1 MLKSSQIGAQLSP
14 ARVFPFGATPVAAS
28 SRYVCSK
35 SPQTPQRLKDMTEW
49 QSIEHFQIGCCQL
62 APPVSASRDVM
73 VFQTA
78 VAILDWSGVI
88 VFAISGALVASRK
101 QMDIVGFVLLGTVTG
116 IGGGTLRD
124 VLLGANPVFWID
136 APAYLL
142 ACLVVSGIV
151 FFTAHIPQS
160 RYKLLLWFDGLGL
173 GIFAVVGA
181 EKALLMGAGPTVAIA
196 MGVIT
201 ATFAEFCGIFSGR
214 KARLCSAAKSTSP
227 RPLPAPR
234 LSSPVL
240 PLVCIARSPSSWVC
254 SSVLDCAAPP
264 FSAAGHCRATGLA
277 LTSSLRVTEAVPP
290 DYIYVGQH
298 PPRLPRRV
306 SGQCP
311 LWVKSG
317 HSRRK
322 KSCLLYPESGHSSAG

>member
-1 MLKSSQIGAQLSP
+1 
-14 ARVFPFGATPVAAS
+14 
-28 SRYVCSK
+28 
-35 SPQTPQRLKDMTEW
+35 
-49 QSIEHFQIGCCQL
+49 
-62 APPVSASRDVM
+62 M

-160 RYKLLLWFDGLGL
+160 R
-173 GIFAVVGA
+173 
-181 EKALLMGAGPTVAIA
+181 
-196 MGVIT
+196 
-201 ATFAEFCGIFSGR
+201 FCGIFSGR

-290 DYIYVGQH
+290 DYICGPT
-298 PPRLPRRV
+298 PPATSASCQWSMSAL
-306 SGQCP
+306 
-311 LWVKSG
+311 G
-317 HSRRK
+317 H
-322 KSCLLYPESGHSSAG
+322 